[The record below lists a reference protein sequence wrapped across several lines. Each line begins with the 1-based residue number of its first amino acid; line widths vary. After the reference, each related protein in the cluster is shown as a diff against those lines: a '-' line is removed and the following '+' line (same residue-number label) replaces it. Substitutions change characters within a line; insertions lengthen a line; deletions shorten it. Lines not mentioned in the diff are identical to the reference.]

1 MLKEGVDYMTMIP
14 NVRKAPTS
22 VEQSHATPKLN
33 FVRYSKGANI
43 TYCEHQLIQGLRHV
57 FVPLAGLLKA
67 PVPDFPSPLGQAEH
81 TPLRL
86 RLLKAYF
93 DDSLEL

>member
-14 NVRKAPTS
+14 NVR
-22 VEQSHATPKLN
+22 
-33 FVRYSKGANI
+33 ANI